1 LREAVRGHGAGMG
14 DGGSDATPAANPH
27 RRTRSATWRCPNPS
41 EFSLLV
47 VTQHLDIV
55 VQLCGELDLVSIP
68 SLEECLDVAVAEVP
82 RRLVLDLSAL
92 VFIDAAGVAALI
104 RARRHADATGVGM
117 VLDSPI
123 APVRRVLDLT
133 DLEREFV
140 IR

>member
-1 LREAVRGHGAGMG
+1 MGVRMG
-14 DGGSDATPAANPH
+14 EGGSESTPATTPH

-55 VQLCGELDLVSIP
+55 VQLCGELDLVAIP
-68 SLEECLDVAVAEVP
+68 SLEECLAVAVAEAP

-92 VFIDAAGVAALI
+92 VFIDASGVAALV
-104 RARRHADATGVGM
+104 RAARRADDVAVGM

-123 APVRRVLDLT
+123 ESVRRVLDLT
-133 DLEREFV
+133 EVDREFV

>member
-1 LREAVRGHGAGMG
+1 MVHS
-14 DGGSDATPAANPH
+14 DSDATSTGAHH
-27 RRTRSATWRCPNPS
+27 RRTRSVTWRCPNPS

-68 SLEECLDVAVAEVP
+68 SLEECLGVAVGEVP

-92 VFIDAAGVAALI
+92 VFIDAAGVAALL
-104 RARRHADATGVGM
+104 RAQRLSDAAGVTM
-117 VLDSPI
+117 VLDSPV
-123 APVRRVLDLT
+123 ADVQEVLDLT
-133 DLEREFV
+133 DLEREFE

>member
-1 LREAVRGHGAGMG
+1 MG
-14 DGGSDATPAANPH
+14 DGGSDATPAAPTR

-47 VTQHLDIV
+47 VTQHLDIA

-68 SLEECLDVAVAEVP
+68 SLEECLGVAVAEVP

-104 RARRHADATGVGM
+104 RSRRRADATAVGM

-123 APVRRVLDLT
+123 AAVRQVLDLT
-133 DLEREFV
+133 DLDREFV